1 MHDVLIAGAGPTGV
15 FLALELQLQGLH
27 PLVLDKD
34 PQPTRVDRA
43 QGLHARS
50 IEILDSRGLAGQF
63 LDAGTRYPADGF
75 FAGITPARPV
85 QLDSTHPYV
94 LGIPQT
100 VTERLLTEHALARGV
115 DIRRGAEVTGFT
127 QDDDAVT
134 AVLADGTE
142 LRARWLVGADGGR
155 STIRR
160 TAGIDF
166 PGDPPQREW
175 IRADA
180 ELTASPE
187 EVAAVVARV
196 RETHRDFGLMVGAD
210 GAYGIV
216 VPADGVAEDRTSP
229 TTLDELR
236 EQLRRYAGT
245 DFGVHAPRWISR
257 FGDAT
262 RLAERYRAHR
272 VLLAGDAAHVH
283 PPFGGQGLN
292 LGLQDAFNL
301 GWKLAA
307 AVHGWAPP
315 GLLDSYEDERRP
327 VAAAV
332 LENTRASSEL
342 ASQEPGAQAVRR
354 LLAELMEFPAVHRHL
369 IEKVTALGVRYDF
382 SDDGGH
388 DDGDRDG
395 GAGADG
401 ADGPGQDLL
410 GRRLPD
416 RPLKNGSVFEL
427 LRTGRGLLLDAAGT
441 CSAAGWADRVDTVI
455 DESFHLGEGSVDAG
469 MQAGGGAG
477 TGTPADDGGVS
488 AVLLRPDGHVAWI
501 GGGAAQ
507 GEPPDGAA
515 ASLKA
520 ALNRWFGPARR

>member
-1 MHDVLIAGAGPTGV
+1 MHDVLIIGAGPTGV
-15 FLALELQLQGLH
+15 FLATELQLQGLT
-27 PLVLDKD
+27 PLLLDKD
-34 PQPTRVDRA
+34 PEPTKVNRA

-50 IEILDSRGLAGQF
+50 IEILDSRGLAGPL
-63 LDAGTRYPADGF
+63 LDAGTQYPADGF

-100 VTERLLTEHALARGV
+100 VTERLLTQHALARGIE
-115 DIRRGAEVTGFT
+115 IRRGTEITGFA

-160 TAGIDF
+160 AAGIGF
-166 PGDPPQREW
+166 PGEPPKREW

-180 ELTASPE
+180 EVTAEAE

-196 RETHRDFGLMVGAD
+196 RETHRDFGLMPGSEGV
-210 GAYGIV
+210 YGIV
-216 VPADGVAEDRTSP
+216 VPADGVAEDRTAP
-229 TTLDELR
+229 PTLDELR

-245 DFGVHAPRWISR
+245 DFGVHAPRWLSR

-262 RLAERYRAHR
+262 RLAERYQTGR

-307 AVHGWAPP
+307 AVQGWAPP
-315 GLLDSYEDERRP
+315 GLLDSYEAERRP

-332 LENTRASSEL
+332 LDNTRAASEL
-342 ASQEPGAQAVRR
+342 TSQEPGAQAVRR
-354 LLAELMEFPAVHRHL
+354 LLAELMEFPNVHRHL
-369 IEKVTALGVRYDF
+369 IEKVTALDVRYDLGN
-382 SDDGGH
+382 DGG
-388 DDGDRDG
+388 DEEN
-395 GAGADG
+395 DG
-401 ADGPGQDLL
+401 AAPDLL
-410 GRRLPD
+410 GRRLAD
-416 RPLKNGSVFEL
+416 RPLKQGSVFEQ
-427 LRTGRGLLLDAAGT
+427 LRSGRGLLLDATGT
-441 CSAAGWADRVDTVI
+441 YAADGWADRVDTVV
-455 DESFHLGEGSVDAG
+455 DESFS
-469 MQAGGGAG
+469 AG
-477 TGTPADDGGVS
+477 TVGAEQDDAVT
-488 AVLLRPDGHVAWI
+488 AVLLRPDGHVAWV
-501 GGGAAQ
+501 GGPASP
-507 GEPPDGAA
+507 GEQQRGSGQQTLDT
-515 ASLKA
+515 
-520 ALNRWFGPARR
+520 ALARWFGSPGR